1 MKTKVFGLALATT
14 LALAACNSDG
24 GSEEDTDD
32 AGTPAEPVEDTQDD
46 NQTDDD
52 SSSEDGDD
60 SNDDNSGSEGSSD
73 SSGTSEDSND
83 DNSGSEDTSNTSGT
97 NSEAIAIDDVNLSPE
112 DAIEIAQGE
121 FDGDLHEVQLYQDRG
136 DWVYKVDL
144 RSADEEAEVTINQE
158 TEEVVDVRT
167 DSEDDDDEEEILDY
181 SSVSSIDEAFEVASS
196 DTGGGDISEW
206 TLSMDDGKAEYDIDL
221 LYENEIY
228 EYTIDAES
236 LEILDSERDDE
247 D

>member
-1 MKTKVFGLALATT
+1 VKTKIFGLALATT

-32 AGTPAEPVEDTQDD
+32 AGTPAEPVEDTQGD
-46 NQTDDD
+46 NQTD
-52 SSSEDGDD
+52 DD
-60 SNDDNSGSEGSSD
+60 SNDDNSGSEESSSD
-73 SSGTSEDSND
+73 SSG
-83 DNSGSEDTSNTSGT
+83 NS
-97 NSEAIAIDDVNLSPE
+97 SEAIAIDDVNLSPE

-121 FDGDLHEVQLYQDRG
+121 FDGNLHEVQLDQDRG
-136 DWVYKVDL
+136 DWVYKIDL

-167 DSEDDDDEEEILDY
+167 DSEGDDDEEEILDY

-196 DTGGGDISEW
+196 NAGGGDISEW

-228 EYTIDAES
+228 EYTIDADS

>member
-1 MKTKVFGLALATT
+1 MKTKIFGLALATT

-60 SNDDNSGSEGSSD
+60 SNDDNSGSEDSSD
-73 SSGTSEDSND
+73 SSETS
-83 DNSGSEDTSNTSGT
+83 
-97 NSEAIAIDDVNLSPE
+97 SEAIAIDDVNLSPE

-121 FDGDLHEVQLYQDRG
+121 FDGDLHEVQLDQDRG

-167 DSEDDDDEEEILDY
+167 DSEDDDEEEILDY

-196 DTGGGDISEW
+196 DAGGGDISEW
-206 TLSMDDGKAEYDIDL
+206 TLSMDDGRAEYDIDL

>member
-1 MKTKVFGLALATT
+1 MKTKIFGLALATT

-24 GSEEDTDD
+24 GSEEDADD
-32 AGTPAEPVEDTQDD
+32 AGTPAEPVEDTQGD
-46 NQTDDD
+46 NQTD
-52 SSSEDGDD
+52 DD
-60 SNDDNSGSEGSSD
+60 SNDDNSGSEESSSD
-73 SSGTSEDSND
+73 SSG
-83 DNSGSEDTSNTSGT
+83 NS
-97 NSEAIAIDDVNLSPE
+97 SEAIAIDDVNLSPE

-121 FDGDLHEVQLYQDRG
+121 FDGNLHEVQLDQDRG
-136 DWVYKVDL
+136 DWVYKIDL

-167 DSEDDDDEEEILDY
+167 DSEGDDDEEEILDY

-196 DTGGGDISEW
+196 DAGGGDISEW

-228 EYTIDAES
+228 EYTIDADS
-236 LEILDSERDDE
+236 LEILDTERDDE

>member
-1 MKTKVFGLALATT
+1 MKTKIFGLALATT

-32 AGTPAEPVEDTQDD
+32 AGTPAEPVEDTQGD
-46 NQTDDD
+46 NQTD
-52 SSSEDGDD
+52 DD
-60 SNDDNSGSEGSSD
+60 SNDDNSGSEESSSD
-73 SSGTSEDSND
+73 SSG
-83 DNSGSEDTSNTSGT
+83 NS
-97 NSEAIAIDDVNLSPE
+97 SEAIAIDDVNLSPE

-121 FDGDLHEVQLYQDRG
+121 FDGDLHEVQLDQDRG
-136 DWVYKVDL
+136 DWVYKIDL

-167 DSEDDDDEEEILDY
+167 DSEGDDDEEEILDY

-196 DTGGGDISEW
+196 DAGGGDISEW

>member
-1 MKTKVFGLALATT
+1 MKTKIFGLALATT

-32 AGTPAEPVEDTQDD
+32 AGTPAEPVEDTQGD
-46 NQTDDD
+46 NQTD
-52 SSSEDGDD
+52 DD
-60 SNDDNSGSEGSSD
+60 SNDDNSGSEESSSD
-73 SSGTSEDSND
+73 SSG
-83 DNSGSEDTSNTSGT
+83 NS
-97 NSEAIAIDDVNLSPE
+97 SEAIAIDDVNLSPE

-121 FDGDLHEVQLYQDRG
+121 FDGNLHEVQLDQDRG
-136 DWVYKVDL
+136 DWVYKIDL

-167 DSEDDDDEEEILDY
+167 DSEGDDDEEEILDY

-196 DTGGGDISEW
+196 DAGGGDISEW

-228 EYTIDAES
+228 EYTIDADS

>member
-1 MKTKVFGLALATT
+1 MKTKIFGLALATT

-60 SNDDNSGSEGSSD
+60 SNDDNSGSEDSSD
-73 SSGTSEDSND
+73 SSETS
-83 DNSGSEDTSNTSGT
+83 
-97 NSEAIAIDDVNLSPE
+97 SEAIAIDDVNLSPE

-121 FDGDLHEVQLYQDRG
+121 FDGDLHEVQLDQDRG

-167 DSEDDDDEEEILDY
+167 DSEDDDDDEEEILDY

-196 DTGGGDISEW
+196 DAGGGDISEW
-206 TLSMDDGKAEYDIDL
+206 TLSMDDGRAEYDIDL

>member
-1 MKTKVFGLALATT
+1 MKTKIFGLALATT

-32 AGTPAEPVEDTQDD
+32 AGTPAEPVEDTQGD
-46 NQTDDD
+46 NQTD
-52 SSSEDGDD
+52 DD
-60 SNDDNSGSEGSSD
+60 SNDDNSGSEESSSD
-73 SSGTSEDSND
+73 SSG
-83 DNSGSEDTSNTSGT
+83 NS
-97 NSEAIAIDDVNLSPE
+97 SEAIAIDDVNLSPE

-121 FDGDLHEVQLYQDRG
+121 FDGNLHEVQLDQDRG
-136 DWVYKVDL
+136 DWVYKIDL

-167 DSEDDDDEEEILDY
+167 DSEGDDDEEEILDY

-196 DTGGGDISEW
+196 NAGGGDISEW

-228 EYTIDAES
+228 EYTIDADS

>member
-1 MKTKVFGLALATT
+1 MKTKIFGLALATT

-32 AGTPAEPVEDTQDD
+32 AGTPAEPVEDTQGD
-46 NQTDDD
+46 NQTD
-52 SSSEDGDD
+52 DD
-60 SNDDNSGSEGSSD
+60 SNDDNSGSEESSSD
-73 SSGTSEDSND
+73 SSG
-83 DNSGSEDTSNTSGT
+83 NS
-97 NSEAIAIDDVNLSPE
+97 SEAIAIDDVNLSPE

-121 FDGDLHEVQLYQDRG
+121 FDGDLHEVQLDQDRG
-136 DWVYKVDL
+136 DWVYKIDL

-158 TEEVVDVRT
+158 TEKVVDVRT
-167 DSEDDDDEEEILDY
+167 DSEGDDDEEEILDY

-196 DTGGGDISEW
+196 DAGGGDISEW

-228 EYTIDAES
+228 EYTIDADS